1 METYTQNSFSRVA
14 GNDAKMGYFPTDL
27 TCVSMIKE
35 HLIFPEDEINALDP
49 CVGEGLALKEIT
61 QGEKVNLLGI
71 ELDSG
76 RALASAANGIETKE
90 GSFLSATITPQSLPF
105 LFMNPP
111 YGYGD
116 GIEREELTFL
126 RKAAGNLC
134 KNGILVLVVPDYIVD
149 RDILRFIISRF
160 KIERVLKFPEKVY
173 KDFKQIAII
182 LRRVANNTPLRP
194 EVDEVCEKWPTLIED
209 LVKEEDCTPVGIPI
223 PYLNPSVLVNLH
235 TQQFDA
241 KGALEKSAEMLKASK
256 TYFLEDRLKVEDK
269 TRIDVGHPLMDLKP
283 DLKYLMIA
291 SGVCQGAIME
301 GTPYEHYQRGTVKV
315 VEDIVQNNTEE
326 EDGESSGTVTVTS
339 HAKITMTVVERDG
352 TITDLM

>member
-27 TCVSMIKE
+27 NCVSMLKE
-35 HLIFPEDEINALDP
+35 HLEFPEEEINALDP

-61 QGEKVNLLGI
+61 RGEKVHLCGI

-90 GSFLSATITPQSLPF
+90 GSYLSATVTPQSIPF
-105 LFMNPP
+105 MFMNPP
-111 YGYGD
+111 YGDGD
-116 GIEREELTFL
+116 GAEREEFVFL
-126 RKAAGNLC
+126 KKAAGNLC
-134 KNGILVLVVPDYIVD
+134 KNAILVLVVPEYVVD
-149 RDILRFIISRF
+149 RDYLRFIISRF
-160 KIERVLKFPEKVY
+160 KIVRALRFPEKVY
-173 KDFKQIAII
+173 KDFKQVALI
-182 LRRVANNTPLRP
+182 LRRVTNTTPLKP
-194 EVDEVCEKWPTLIED
+194 EVDEIVEKWPTLIGELD
-209 LVKEEDCTPVGIPI
+209 EGLGDSVKIPI
-223 PYLNPSVLVNLH
+223 PYLDPNKLINLH
-235 TQQFDA
+235 TQNFDIE
-241 KGALEKSAEMLKASK
+241 GALNKSAEMLKTSK
-256 TYFLEDRLKVEDK
+256 SYFLEDRLKVEDK

-315 VEDIVQNNTEE
+315 IEDIGQNEDEE
-326 EDGESSGTVTVTS
+326 GESDGTVTVKS